1 MRNSEK
7 IIRMLVAE
15 TLLLE
20 DIQHKHARVYHG
32 SESPPSK
39 FIQWLEKDEFRTG
52 EGGGSLFGKGL
63 YTVYDLNGSSTARGI
78 WGNYIYKL
86 KVNLYGMISFI
97 PSVTETI
104 YGKRLEPYEQA
115 KLLGYKKRIID
126 SLNNPDYFYESIMDE
141 TNIIL
146 ASKFLSGSVK
156 GIIYNR
162 ETDGNVVVIY
172 DAAVVIPIAHSVL
185 DLIRDRDVPEDEKWT
200 KISKDEV
207 KGSIRRSGMNAW
219 KEEKYDKY
227 LAAIREFNS
236 LAKKPPA
243 ERVWNSTLTIRH
255 PGYKIPENTTFA
267 SDLIILS
274 RDIRRLPKNL
284 TVFGK
289 LRIAV
294 EILEEIGENLKV
306 SGDLILKGSF
316 LKSLPK
322 KFSVGGTIDL
332 YNSQQLEYIPE
343 NLEVNG
349 SLILGNCEN
358 LSRLP
363 ENLHVGGDL
372 KIYNTKISKLP
383 DSLRVEQ
390 NIIVNG
396 GQIVIHEAPDHLM
409 HRIREWP

>member
-7 IIRMLVAE
+7 IIRTLVAE

-78 WGNYIYKL
+78 WGDYIYKL

-115 KLLGYKKRIID
+115 KLLGYKKRIVDLLND
-126 SLNNPDYFYESIMDE
+126 SDYFYEFIDE
-141 TNIIL
+141 ANIIF
-146 ASKFLSGSVK
+146 ASKSLSGSVK

-162 ETDGNVVVIY
+162 ESDGNVVVIY
-172 DAAVVIPIAHSVL
+172 DAAVVIPLAHSVL
-185 DLIRDRDVPEDEKWT
+185 DLIKDRYLSEDEKWT

-207 KGSIRRSGMNAW
+207 KGSIRRAGMDAW
-219 KEEKYDKY
+219 KEEKYDNY
-227 LAAIREFNS
+227 LSSLREFNS

-243 ERVWNSTLTIRH
+243 ERVWNESLTIRR
-255 PGYKIPENTTFA
+255 PGYKIPENLTIKG
-267 SDLIILS
+267 DLIAFTK
-274 RDIRRLPKNL
+274 DIRHLPKNL
-284 TVFGK
+284 TVLGK
-289 LRIAV
+289 LRIGS

-306 SGDLILKGSF
+306 SGDLILQGSF

-349 SLILGNCEN
+349 SLILGNCEK
-358 LSRLP
+358 LSKLP

-383 DSLRVEQ
+383 ESLRVEQ
-390 NIIVNG
+390 RIIVSG
-396 GQIVIHEAPDHLM
+396 GQIVIHKAPDHLM
-409 HRIREWP
+409 DHIREWP